1 MSLHHVLQQFP
12 YNQVLWYQP
21 FQKPISPVVEVFLDD
36 TTIFNCNYYIYNIT
50 PLAYVETV
58 IHQFLLSLLVPQ
70 V

>member
-1 MSLHHVLQQFP
+1 MSLLHVLQQFP
-12 YNQVLWYQP
+12 YNQVLECGWYQP

-36 TTIFNCNYYIYNIT
+36 TTIYYIYNIT